1 MQRKDQSAAG
11 NPPMARPQSAAGV
24 TVGDP
29 MPRITLPL
37 ASGSLFDSWDPM
49 TSGLARAYWLGAP
62 PAAPAAAQLTETLAA
77 CETLLHI
84 VATAPPAVPGDY
96 PSWLLDRAGELGRA
110 FGATGPLVIIVDTAG
125 RVAAVLPAPTLDGVA
140 ALATRLYVASTPAVV
155 QAKAPVLLLE
165 RVAEPA
171 LCQTLIEYWQR
182 GDKLANEVGS
192 TGGNVVNADVKRRFD
207 VQLDDPKLFVH
218 LRDCLV
224 RRVVPAMTQAFHAR
238 INVIE
243 APRIGCYDA
252 TSGGWFRR
260 HRDNTSSLNAHRQFA
275 LSLNLNGDDEYDG
288 GELRFPEFGRE
299 LYRPVAGG
307 ALVFSSSLLHEV
319 IPVTRGRRFGV
330 FTFLSASGPSVS
342 AKPPA
347 GPRY

>member
-1 MQRKDQSAAG
+1 
-11 NPPMARPQSAAGV
+11 MARPQPLIRLS
-24 TVGDP
+24 VGDP

-37 ASGSLFDSWDPM
+37 ASGGLFDSWDPM
-49 TSGLARAYWLGAP
+49 TSGLARAYWLGGP
-62 PAAPAAAQLTETLAA
+62 PVGSAAMQLADALSA

-84 VATAPPAVPGDY
+84 VATAPPEIPGDY
-96 PSWLLDRAGELGRA
+96 PPWVLDRAGELGRA
-110 FGATGPLVIIVDTAG
+110 FGATEPLAIVVDAAG
-125 RVAAVLPAPTLDGVA
+125 RVAALLPAPTPDRVA
-140 ALATRLYVASTPAVV
+140 ALATRLYMASTPAVV

-165 RVAEPA
+165 RVAEPT

-192 TGGNVVNADVKRRFD
+192 SGGNVVNAEVKRRLD
-207 VQLDDPKLFVH
+207 VQLDDPKLFVQ

-224 RRVVPAMTQAFHAR
+224 RRVVPAMMQAFHAR
-238 INVIE
+238 IMVIE

-252 TSGGWFRR
+252 ASGGWFRR
-260 HRDNTSSLNAHRQFA
+260 HRDNTSSHNAHRQFA
-275 LSLNLNGDDEYDG
+275 LSLNLNADDEYDG

-319 IPVTRGRRFGV
+319 VPVTRGSRFGV

-342 AKPPA
+342 RSTSPFGILP
-347 GPRY
+347 